1 MDSTASV
8 IFDRNTVEFVTVSA
22 EFCAF
27 LEQAESKSRRRFVD
41 TALKL
46 LPLLYLKAS
55 MLPPCESIGMTEP
68 ETFVNESDY
77 EVVRL
82 SVAGV
87 MGERDDYLDVFLDDM
102 RYSDT
107 PIRKTISEDL
117 ADIYQDVK
125 NFVSVYRLGFDET
138 MNDALAIC
146 EENFALYWGQT
157 LVNTMRALHEVKYA
171 PADEDDAEELHEDYN
186 D

>member
-1 MDSTASV
+1 MDTNNSV
-8 IFDRNTVEFVTVSA
+8 IFHRDTIEFVTVAA
-22 EFCAF
+22 EFCGF
-27 LEQAESKSRRRFVD
+27 LERANTRPRRQFVD
-41 TALKL
+41 TALKI

-87 MGERDDYLDVFLDDM
+87 MGECDDYLDVFLDDM

>member
-1 MDSTASV
+1 M
-8 IFDRNTVEFVTVSA
+8 
-22 EFCAF
+22 
-27 LEQAESKSRRRFVD
+27 
-41 TALKL
+41 
-46 LPLLYLKAS
+46 
-55 MLPPCESIGMTEP
+55 
-68 ETFVNESDY
+68 
-77 EVVRL
+77 
-82 SVAGV
+82 AGEK
-87 MGERDDYLDVFLDDM
+87 GERDENLKVFLDDM